1 MGLFLAIILGYFVVE
16 NIKDNSDNITKEV
29 KKTQV
34 ERSIIVE
41 KKSSVIK
48 VEPELQKLESIEEVV
63 NPELKKPDLIE
74 EKNKPSIPEPEPIK
88 DEPNPL
94 LKEPEPIKDEPKP
107 LLKEPEPIK
116 DEPKPLLKEPE
127 PINDEIK
134 PNPNREEAEAIVSSD
149 KQGTSWL
156 KLFLYILGP
165 ILILIIG
172 RNFYTRLKVNS
183 SQNGSSNDMKN
194 EFKKEAQTDTS
205 ESQSTQE
212 EAQTDTSESQSTQED
227 DNNKQ

>member
-1 MGLFLAIILGYFVVE
+1 MKIVMGLFLAIILGYFVVG
-16 NIKDNSDNITKEV
+16 NIKNNSDNITKEV

-34 ERSIIVE
+34 ESSIIVE

-48 VEPELQKLESIEEVV
+48 VEPEFQKLESIEEVV

-88 DEPNPL
+88 DEP
-94 LKEPEPIKDEPKP
+94 
-107 LLKEPEPIK
+107 
-116 DEPKPLLKEPE
+116 KPLLKEPE

-134 PNPNREEAEAIVSSD
+134 PNPNREKAEAIVSSD
-149 KQGTSWL
+149 KQGISWL

-183 SQNGSSNDMKN
+183 SQNRSSNDMKN

>member
-34 ERSIIVE
+34 ESSIIVE

-63 NPELKKPDLIE
+63 NSELKKPDLKE

-88 DEPNPL
+88 DEPKPL
-94 LKEPEPIKDEPKP
+94 LKDPEPIKDEPKP
-107 LLKEPEPIK
+107 LLK
-116 DEPKPLLKEPE
+116 DPE